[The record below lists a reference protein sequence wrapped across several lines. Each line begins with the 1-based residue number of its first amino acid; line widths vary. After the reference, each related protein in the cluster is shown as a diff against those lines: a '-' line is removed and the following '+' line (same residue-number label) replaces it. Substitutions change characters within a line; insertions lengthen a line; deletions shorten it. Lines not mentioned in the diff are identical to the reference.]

1 MKSKVSYS
9 RFVIILT
16 AAISIMLFAGCIAT
30 VHDQHA
36 FFILLTIY
44 LALFISSLFY
54 APFYIKA
61 DSRYITLGSIF
72 KSRKLRLYGVESVEL
87 FQPTMGAIKIFASG
101 GFMGYWGLFREGDIG
116 SYYAFYGRSSECFLV
131 RMKNGNKYV
140 LGCNNPGEMVE
151 YINSQL
157 ELLNQPK

>member
-9 RFVIILT
+9 RYVIILT
-16 AAISIMLFAGCIAT
+16 AAIFILLFAGCIAT

-36 FFILLTIY
+36 FFILLAVY
-44 LALFISSLFY
+44 LTLFISSLFY
-54 APFYIKA
+54 APFYVKA
-61 DSRYITLGSIF
+61 DSRDITLGCIF
-72 KSRKLRLYGVESVEL
+72 KSRKLPLVGVKSAKL

-101 GFMGYWGLFREGDIG
+101 GFMGYWGLYREGDIG
-116 SYYAFYGRSSECFLV
+116 SYYAFYGKSSECFLV